1 MITSVPLPD
10 LQTYLADLLRSRER
24 LMSAF
29 EADDWARSEVMPSD
43 EEIRR
48 VRRLIARVKTD
59 LGDLSAE
66 DQAQI
71 QEAVAVIRRS
81 RSVDA
86 RHAPHRTAP
95 ARRRPPDVHM
105 TTTRQGRQDGTD
117 RRRQR
122 VAGALKAAVQNGSPI
137 SVSGIA
143 RQAGVDR
150 TFLYRHRD
158 LLALVHAAE
167 LEPATEDPAG
177 ATPVSRASLQ
187 ADFANAQARNTRLV
201 AHVQQLEKRLSE
213 ALGEQVW
220 CEFGLGAPADVGELQ
235 RTITRLEQQTVDLK
249 AVLEERGAELEAA
262 REANRQLT
270 RALNQ
275 RA

>member
-1 MITSVPLPD
+1 
-10 LQTYLADLLRSRER
+10 
-24 LMSAF
+24 
-29 EADDWARSEVMPSD
+29 
-43 EEIRR
+43 
-48 VRRLIARVKTD
+48 
-59 LGDLSAE
+59 
-66 DQAQI
+66 
-71 QEAVAVIRRS
+71 
-81 RSVDA
+81 
-86 RHAPHRTAP
+86 
-95 ARRRPPDVHM
+95 M
-105 TTTRQGRQDGTD
+105 TTMSQGRQDSTD

-122 VAGALKAAVQNGSPI
+122 VAGALKAAAQNGSPI

-158 LLALVHAAE
+158 LLVLVHAAE
-167 LEPATEDPAG
+167 LQPAAQDPAG

-187 ADFANAQARNTRLV
+187 ADLANAQARNTRLV
-201 AHVQQLEKRLSE
+201 THIQQLEKRLSE

-220 CEFGLGAPADVGELQ
+220 RESGLGAPADVEELQ

-249 AVLEERGAELEAA
+249 LLLEEREAELEAA

-275 RA
+275 RE